1 MNFKVLLTGSSGYIG
16 SCFFETFKNKLSI
29 FCLDYKKPHFLNNSQ
44 KKNFIKCNLLNKKK
58 LEKIIRKIKPDLIIH
73 LAAQSTVNE
82 NIKWESYYKNNIIAT
97 KNLIYLMNKYKIKKL
112 VFSSTA
118 SVYKAKKNK
127 ISEKDKLY
135 PVSKYGKSKLLTEK
149 LIRKNKNINHVI
161 LRFFNVCS
169 AIRKP
174 LIGELHD
181 PETHLIPVSISK
193 VFNND
198 VIKIFGHK
206 YKTKDGTCERDYI
219 HIKDI
224 CYAIYSSLNLIMRKK
239 KNYIL
244 NVGNG
249 KTISNL
255 KIIKIL
261 KKFFKKKI
269 KFKYTSKRAGD
280 NPRLF
285 CDTRKA
291 KKIINWK
298 SKNSKITT
306 ILKDEILW
314 HKYLTKNNVKRNLTS
329 V

>member
-1 MNFKVLLTGSSGYIG
+1 MRYKVLLTGSSGYIG
-16 SCFFETFKNKLSI
+16 SCFFQTFKNKLSI

-44 KKNFIKCNLLNKKK
+44 KKYFIQCNLLNKKK
-58 LEKIIRKIKPDLIIH
+58 LEKIICKIKPDLIVH

-82 NIKWESYYKNNIIAT
+82 DIRWQSYYKNNIVAT
-97 KNLIYLMNKYKIKKL
+97 KNLIYLMKKYKVRKL

-118 SVYKAKKNK
+118 SVYKAKKNRL
-127 ISEKDKLY
+127 SEKDKLY
-135 PVSKYGKSKLLTEK
+135 PVSKYGKSKMIAEN
-149 LIRKNKNINHVI
+149 LIRKNKNINHII

-169 AIRKP
+169 AIKKP

-198 VIKIFGHK
+198 VIEIFGNK
-206 YKTKDGTCERDYI
+206 YKTRDGTCERDYI

-224 CYAIYSSLNLIMRKK
+224 CYAIYSSLNLIMKK
-239 KNYIL
+239 EKNYIL

-249 KTISNL
+249 KAISNL
-255 KIIKIL
+255 QIIKSL

-269 KFKYTSKRAGD
+269 KFKYISNRVGD

-291 KKIINWK
+291 KKIIKWK
-298 SKNSKITT
+298 SKNSKITK
-306 ILKDEILW
+306 ILKDEIRW
-314 HKYLTKNNVKRNLTS
+314 HKYLIKHKIKRNLIS